1 MRSNNISTN
10 KTEVFWLP
18 KSYRQGRRNDF
29 YLGGVRYYRKKFLGN
44 FLIPTFFKC
53 FSRVLGNSLSI
64 LEILTIHIYSV
75 YFSNASSTY
84 PEFTTIDI
92 DFKSIF
98 ICSFPATWS
107 SNKQWWERDGT
118 LNVKKLLAKVHTYI
132 IYRYPHFNPHC
143 IKTSD
148 KSLLHA

>member
-1 MRSNNISTN
+1 LRSNNISTN

-29 YLGGVRYYRKKFLGN
+29 YLGGSDTIEKFFLGN

-75 YFSNASSTY
+75 YFSNASRIHYNWYWFQVNFYLFFSSHLIFKQTVMGTWWNTKCQKTIGQGTYLYNLSISTFQ
-84 PEFTTIDI
+84 P
-92 DFKSIF
+92 
-98 ICSFPATWS
+98 
-107 SNKQWWERDGT
+107 T
-118 LNVKKLLAKVHTYI
+118 LHKN
-132 IYRYPHFNPHC
+132 FG
-143 IKTSD
+143 
-148 KSLLHA
+148 